1 MNRKTKRKSQKNR
14 KNNNNKYIGPWTVK
28 EDRTLIQLVEKYG
41 PSKWNFISN
50 YLPGRTGKQCRE
62 RWCNHLCPDINKSPW
77 SLEEEML
84 LLLIHNKL
92 GNKWSEI
99 TKYLKGRTD
108 NTIKNHWNS
117 TMKKKIN
124 FVEESLKNKKE
135 EIKNRYKEKKD
146 ESIEKLMIE
155 EFMNIIETQMKKVK
169 DDKHKNYEKFKKIK
183 VDLFSL
189 NDNNNGISNNSDDN
203 NKSISFIPSKKKNKS
218 IKDINNN
225 NSALNLR
232 KMLGFR
238 THSKKRKKENKEIK
252 SISQKKRKINIKVIP
267 KKENKNKEIVNK
279 GKINENK
286 YIIQDNIDNYK
297 TPDMNKIINNISSS
311 IRLTEDNTNINK
323 KYNTDVSNLSAFR
336 CINREEKLSDKKY
349 LLSQKYT
356 PIKLVTSNDYI
367 KNDNNKED
375 NNNNLELETS
385 KKNLSLLFNI
395 FD

>member
-1 MNRKTKRKSQKNR
+1 M
-14 KNNNNKYIGPWTVK
+14 
-28 EDRTLIQLVEKYG
+28 VEKYG
-41 PSKWNFISN
+41 PSKWNFLSS

-124 FVEESLKNKKE
+124 FVEESLKNKKV

-183 VDLFSL
+183 VDIFSL
-189 NDNNNGISNNSDDN
+189 SDNNNANNNNTDDN
-203 NKSISFIPSKKKNKS
+203 ISVIPSKKKNKS

-225 NSALNLR
+225 NNALNLR
-232 KMLGFR
+232 KILGFR
-238 THSKKRKKENKEIK
+238 THSKKRKKENK
-252 SISQKKRKINIKVIP
+252 SISTKKRKINIKIVP
-267 KKENKNKEIVNK
+267 KKENKKKEIMHK
-279 GKINENK
+279 GKMIENK
-286 YIIQDNIDNYK
+286 YFNEENSDNYK
-297 TPDMNKIINNISSS
+297 TPDMNKIINNFSSS

-323 KYNTDVSNLSAFR
+323 KINTDVSNLSAFR
-336 CINREEKLSDKKY
+336 SINREENLSDKKY

-356 PIKLVTSNDYI
+356 PIKVITSFDNV
-367 KNDNNKED
+367 KNDNNKEE

-385 KKNLSLLFNI
+385 KKNLSLLFNK

>member
-1 MNRKTKRKSQKNR
+1 MNRKTKRKAQNNR
-14 KNNNNKYIGPWTVK
+14 NNNNKYIGPWTIK

-41 PSKWNFISN
+41 PSNWNFLSN

-92 GNKWSEI
+92 GNKWSQI

-124 FVEESLKNKKE
+124 FVEESLKNKKI

-169 DDKHKNYEKFKKIK
+169 DDKHNNYEKFKKIK

-189 NDNNNGISNNSDDN
+189 SDNNDNNNISDDN
-203 NKSISFIPSKKKNKS
+203 NKTINFIPSKKKSKS

-225 NSALNLR
+225 NALNLR
-232 KMLGFR
+232 KILGFR
-238 THSKKRKKENKEIK
+238 THSKKCKKENKK
-252 SISQKKRKINIKVIP
+252 ISTKKRKINIKIVP
-267 KKENKNKEIVNK
+267 KKDNKKKEIINK
-279 GKINENK
+279 GKMKDNKNFNEENS
-286 YIIQDNIDNYK
+286 DNYK

-311 IRLTEDNTNINK
+311 IRLTEDNSNNNK
-323 KYNTDVSNLSAFR
+323 KINTDVSNFSAFR
-336 CINREEKLSDKKY
+336 CINREENLSDKKY

-356 PIKLVTSNDYI
+356 PIKIITSFDNV
-367 KNDNNKED
+367 KNDNNKEE
-375 NNNNLELETS
+375 NNNKLELETS
-385 KKNLSLLFNI
+385 KKNLSLLFNK